1 MGTCEYTGIPKVF
14 DSLKIQH
21 SISLLNIAERGGSAE
36 KMSKSGDEV
45 NTEEQESPTKC
56 GTFGISVLASG
67 GVLLSKCAIIN
78 SQECPEVEENML
90 EITLEVPEEVS
101 TSDIEIN
108 EGLTE
113 EAPTLEILLSRRE
126 GDENASDSAKSKEV
140 NTKEENENTK
150 RKLEC
155 GSTDGKRTK
164 IEKDNSLNLC
174 EKNEL
179 KTCAIC
185 LDSFMEQ
192 DLGYPDCCK
201 HVFCF
206 DCIERWAVI
215 EYSCPIDRKF
225 VNVIVRKTW
234 KGRMLQTKFLPT
246 LYRIQ
251 FPNGLRPDSSASDSS

>member
-45 NTEEQESPTKC
+45 NTE
-56 GTFGISVLASG
+56 A
-67 GVLLSKCAIIN
+67 
-78 SQECPEVEENML
+78 QECPEVEENML

-108 EGLTE
+108 GLTE